1 MRKRFYAILSL
12 RSVANF
18 ERIPPSAIYERAA
31 SNWFTPPVN
40 PELYVPL
47 RPVRK
52 SELWSGSEGEVF
64 AARVPEWIEIPKC
77 SYAASRALI
86 SELLQGLGAA
96 EKVLIK
102 PDSDISAGQFLTDP
116 KLKLIARE
124 NGVSAHADMQPLST
138 QPAVLAGAI
147 DALLEHGAE
156 EIHVAMDS
164 PWLDPLRVAWEL
176 GYARVLSDKKYEG
189 RVFFVD
195 LYGNSTEFE
204 NLPIKWAEG
213 YELGFFA
220 YAAPPKPL
228 FDEKYDLV
236 LLLSTAKTHSTTVY
250 SLLMRNFGWL
260 WMPRRYRWHINGVPL
275 RLFNREFAEQYLDYE
290 IPSDRT
296 FETIRVGRKVILTN
310 GYSFSAPLDV
320 CVEGGE
326 ELVVSEPHVHASNLV
341 PFSLSMGY
349 SIIRYI
355 GMFATVLDELDR
367 VGTKVAGLISGVVG
381 MEGEG
386 PLVYGRRRFGG
397 FMLAGKN
404 PLVLETL
411 ALDAMFGGAGGGFD
425 HVMVQLNEQFCHRYL
440 VEEDLREDALMDAMD
455 PWTLRLAEE
464 LLREERDPSRYTLT
478 LLDFEGV
485 NEIRTPWDLRNGPP
499 FELPKHVYISTKNLL
514 RCVYLTEKLYKHAF
528 EVIDKGISLP
538 LKFLAS
544 A

>member
-1 MRKRFYAILSL
+1 M
-12 RSVANF
+12 ANF
-18 ERIPPSAIYERAA
+18 ERIPPRAIHERAA
-31 SNWFTPPVN
+31 SDWFTPLVN

-47 RPVRK
+47 KPIRR
-52 SELWSGSEGEVF
+52 SELWSGSEGEIF
-64 AARVPEWIEIPKC
+64 AARVPEWIEVPKC
-77 SYAASRALI
+77 SYAASRALV

-116 KLKLIARE
+116 KLKPIARE
-124 NGVSAHADMQPLST
+124 NGVSAHADLQPLST
-138 QPAVLAGAI
+138 QPAVLAGVI

-164 PWLDPLRVAWEL
+164 PWLNPLKVAWEL
-176 GYARVLSDKKYEG
+176 GYVKVLSDKKYEG
-189 RVFFVD
+189 KVFFVD
-195 LYGNSTEFE
+195 LYSNSTELE

-213 YELGFFA
+213 YELGFFT
-220 YAAPPKPL
+220 YAMPPKSL
-228 FDEKYDLV
+228 FDERYDLV
-236 LLLSTAKTHSTTVY
+236 LPLSTAKTHSTTVY
-250 SLLMRNFGWL
+250 SLLMKNFGWL
-260 WMPRRYRWHINGVPL
+260 WIPRRYRWHINGVPL
-275 RLFNREFAEQYLDYE
+275 RLFNREFAEQYLGCE

-296 FETIRVGRKVILTN
+296 FEIIRAGRKAILTN
-310 GYSFSAPLDV
+310 GYSFSVPLDV

-341 PFSLSMGY
+341 PFLLSMGY

-367 VGTKVAGLISGVVG
+367 VGTRVAGLISGVIG

-386 PLVYGRRRFGG
+386 PLLYGRRRFGG
-397 FMLAGKN
+397 FMFAGKN
-404 PLVLETL
+404 PLALETL
-411 ALDAMFGGAGGGFD
+411 ALDVMFGSAGGGFD
-425 HVMVQLNEQFCHRYL
+425 HVLAQLNERFCNMYL
-440 VEEDLREDALMDAMD
+440 IEEDLREDALMDAMD

-478 LLDFEGV
+478 LIDFEGAGDV
-485 NEIRTPWDLRNGPP
+485 HAPWDLRSGPP

-514 RCVYLTEKLYKHAF
+514 KCVYLTEKLYRHAF
-528 EVIDKGISLP
+528 DVIDKGISLP
-538 LKFLAS
+538 LKFLAT